1 LHYLL
6 IFLIIVIAA
15 FILILLLPALLE
27 LRKPK
32 DAGPRK
38 IAEAKTEDEKRN
50 WHPKISKTASLVGGY

>member
-1 LHYLL
+1 LFVNLTPVHYLL

-15 FILILLLPALLE
+15 FIIILLLPAILE

-38 IAEAKTEDEKRN
+38 IAEKSEEDEKE
-50 WHPKISKTASLVGGY
+50 